1 MHGALW
7 VSFHSGES
15 ISVSCGWA
23 NVGHAAPVTAF
34 GIWPKCCALWCFALK
49 FSSTGSLQSLLHSF
63 NNPIELLSNI
73 QAGECKP
80 KAKDWSE
87 DILFFYLFLLVCFI
101 LFFYVLLIKQPS
113 SYCPV
118 SDGIREYLPIH
129 PQSTCVSLK
138 ECRLIAE
145 QTLLSKTSDRWSLSS
160 IGLDPAACHL
170 SHLNGP
176 RGDLS
181 VALEL
186 HTLLA
191 LTQSNARSAFGGRS
205 GGSH

>member
-7 VSFHSGES
+7 ASFHSGES

-34 GIWPKCCALWCFALK
+34 GIWPKCCELWCFALK
-49 FSSTGSLQSLLHSF
+49 FSSTGSHGSLLHFFNIPFQFLTNFSMSVNKRLIRGYNLFNSYFISLKNCPLNKQSF
-63 NNPIELLSNI
+63 SYHTVWHNSFVDYKEFLS
-73 QAGECKP
+73 
-80 KAKDWSE
+80 
-87 DILFFYLFLLVCFI
+87 
-101 LFFYVLLIKQPS
+101 
-113 SYCPV
+113 
-118 SDGIREYLPIH
+118 IH
-129 PQSTCVSLK
+129 KVRVSLK

-145 QTLLSKTSDRWSLSS
+145 QTLLSKTSDRYSLSS

-176 RGDLS
+176 RRDLS
-181 VALEL
+181 VASQL
-186 HTLLA
+186 HTLLT

-205 GGSH
+205 SGSH